1 VGRRVAIRIVVDC
14 TDSKGGELY
23 ELIARRSLEDL
34 ALGGSVESV
43 HIFIRTEVPLFI
55 IKIKYREFVGRN
67 TLGELSRIVERPNG
81 VRVTLESEVDLGD
94 ALKALW
100 SIFGR
105 DKVEQ
110 LGRMDINVVGAKDE
124 EVREVKIRDKA
135 LDISVKI
142 NELAARIIPE
152 GFRARS
158 VSKGAGVMTFIAAED
173 PIKDEWK
180 EIASRMEVGD

>member
-1 VGRRVAIRIVVDC
+1 MAVRIVVDC
-14 TDSKGGELY
+14 PDSMGKELY
-23 ELIARRSLEDL
+23 ELITRRTLEDL
-34 ALGGSVESV
+34 ALAGSVELV
-43 HIFIRTEVPLFI
+43 HILIRTEVPLFI

-67 TLGELSRIVERPNG
+67 SLGELSRIIERPNG
-81 VRVTLESEVDLGD
+81 VRIILESEVDLGD
-94 ALKALW
+94 TLKSLW
-100 SIFGR
+100 NIFGR

-110 LGRMDINVVGAKDE
+110 IGRMEVNVLGVKSE
-124 EVREVKIRDKA
+124 EIKQIKIRGKT

-158 VSKGAGVMTFIAAED
+158 VSKGAGIMTFIAAED
-173 PIKDEWK
+173 PIKNEWK